1 MQEEYRAFDKS
12 WAGSMKRLLTNL
24 GGAKL
29 LPLIVTYCTN
39 FDKWG
44 NFPNVLNLTKNG
56 RYLRKLQGNRKWW
69 KVRHGEFG

>member
-1 MQEEYRAFDKS
+1 
-12 WAGSMKRLLTNL
+12 MKRLLTNL

-44 NFPNVLNLTKNG
+44 NFPNVLNLTKNKDAIYG
-56 RYLRKLQGNRKWW
+56 SFR
-69 KVRHGEFG
+69 

>member
-1 MQEEYRAFDKS
+1 MQEEYRAFDKAE
-12 WAGSMKRLLTNL
+12 AGSMKRLLTNL

-39 FDKWG
+39 FKWG

-56 RYLRKLQGNRKWW
+56 TLFTEASR
-69 KVRHGEFG
+69 